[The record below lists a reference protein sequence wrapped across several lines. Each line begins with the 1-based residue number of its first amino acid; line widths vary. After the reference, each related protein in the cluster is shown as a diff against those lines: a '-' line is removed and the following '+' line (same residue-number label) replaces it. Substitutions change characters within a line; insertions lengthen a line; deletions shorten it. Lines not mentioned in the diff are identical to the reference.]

1 MVRQTQA
8 ELRQQSKDNF
18 LSDTKTKFDDLIAT
32 YFLGQGYFLLA
43 DDVQNF
49 NHETAEPIKLVVQE
63 FIQARRLIDD
73 GANLTEKRKVQML
86 EAIYEL
92 ESILSKTN
100 IGHPILSLYRDL
112 VKKRTQVRWL
122 ITASIVT
129 LLIGL
134 ALPPMLL
141 AAMLSAAYAVY
152 FRSKTKALKTEIG
165 ARAIGVISTI

>member
-8 ELRQQSKDNF
+8 EIQQQTKDNF
-18 LSDTKTKFDDLIAT
+18 LSDTKAKFEGLIAT

-49 NHETAEPIKLVVQE
+49 NHETTEPIKLAVQE

-92 ESILSKTN
+92 ESIISKTN
-100 IGHPILSLYRDL
+100 IEHPILSLYREL
-112 VKKRTQVRWL
+112 IKKRTQVYWL
-122 ITASIVT
+122 ITTSIVT

-141 AAMLSAAYAVY
+141 ATILSAIYAIY
-152 FRSKTKALKTEIG
+152 FRSKIKALKTEIR